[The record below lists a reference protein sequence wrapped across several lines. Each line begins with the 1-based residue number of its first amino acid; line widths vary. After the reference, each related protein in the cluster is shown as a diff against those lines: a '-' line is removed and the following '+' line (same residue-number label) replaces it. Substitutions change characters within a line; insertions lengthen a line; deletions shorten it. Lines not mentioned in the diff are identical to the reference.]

1 MFKRLGSVLLILLI
15 IACQAENNV
24 QMDASFYVS
33 VGEQIR
39 QHRLEKGMTQQAL
52 ADEVNI
58 SQNSLSLI
66 EDGLATPIHTKLI
79 LIQDYFQVKFKI
91 NGKFAKIETFLEE
104 KAKQQTKQ

>member
-1 MFKRLGSVLLILLI
+1 
-15 IACQAENNV
+15 
-24 QMDASFYVS
+24 
-33 VGEQIR
+33 
-39 QHRLEKGMTQQAL
+39 MTQQAL

-91 NGKFAKIETFLEE
+91 NGKFARIETFLEVDATSTGSVS
-104 KAKQQTKQ
+104 KLSVTVSAKN

>member
-1 MFKRLGSVLLILLI
+1 
-15 IACQAENNV
+15 
-24 QMDASFYVS
+24 MDAQFYVS

-39 QHRLEKGMTQQAL
+39 SHRIQQGMTQQAL
-52 ADEVNI
+52 ADKVNI

-91 NGKFAKIETFLEE
+91 NGKYAKIETFLEE
-104 KAKQQTKQ
+104 KAKELGKQQSTKQ